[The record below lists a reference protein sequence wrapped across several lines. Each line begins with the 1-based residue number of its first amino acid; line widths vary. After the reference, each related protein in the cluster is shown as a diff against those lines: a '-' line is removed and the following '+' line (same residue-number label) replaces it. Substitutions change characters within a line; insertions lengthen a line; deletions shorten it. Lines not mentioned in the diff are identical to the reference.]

1 MSSPQLLVVEDDSA
15 LREALCDTLTLAGY
29 SVASAAD
36 GRAALDLIDRSEIA
50 LVVSDVRMQPM
61 DGQTLLRHIK
71 ERRPE
76 LPVLMMTAFGTIQDA
91 VAAMSIGA
99 SDYLVKP
106 FEADALVIK
115 VGRFMSKAG
124 ETDDADPVAVDTR
137 MRETLNLALRVADN
151 DVTVMIT
158 GESGTGKEVLA
169 RYIHRHSRRAA
180 KPFVAINCAAIPE
193 NMLEA
198 TLFGYEKGAFTG
210 AHQSN
215 PGKFEQA
222 QGGTLL
228 LDEISEMD
236 LGLQAKILR
245 VLQEREV
252 ERLGGRKLIALD
264 VRMLATSNRNMRD
277 EVTAGRFREDL
288 YFRLNVFPLHLPALR
303 ERPDDIVP
311 LAANLLQ
318 RHARLAGRP
327 VPHFSADAQAALVR
341 HSWPGNV
348 RELDNVIQR
357 AFIYTSGEVMEA
369 QHLRF
374 EEVRAPLPAAA
385 PPPPAASHATGTSQP
400 DAGLGDDLKTRE
412 RHLIID
418 ALREGHGSRKF
429 AAQRLGISP
438 RTLRY
443 KLARMRDAGIDV
455 PASSGLDD

>member
-1 MSSPQLLVVEDDSA
+1 
-15 LREALCDTLTLAGY
+15 
-29 SVASAAD
+29 
-36 GRAALDLIDRSEIA
+36 
-50 LVVSDVRMQPM
+50 
-61 DGQTLLRHIK
+61 
-71 ERRPE
+71 
-76 LPVLMMTAFGTIQDA
+76 
-91 VAAMSIGA
+91 
-99 SDYLVKP
+99 
-106 FEADALVIK
+106 
-115 VGRFMSKAG
+115 
-124 ETDDADPVAVDTR
+124 
-137 MRETLNLALRVADN
+137 
-151 DVTVMIT
+151 
-158 GESGTGKEVLA
+158 
-169 RYIHRHSRRAA
+169 
-180 KPFVAINCAAIPE
+180 
-193 NMLEA
+193 
-198 TLFGYEKGAFTG
+198 
-210 AHQSN
+210 

-264 VRMLATSNRNMRD
+264 VRVLATSNRNMRD

-303 ERPDDIVP
+303 ERPADIVP
-311 LAANLLQ
+311 LAENLLQ
-318 RHARLAGRP
+318 RHARLAGRA
-327 VPHFSADAQAALVR
+327 VPRFSAEAQTALVQ
-341 HSWPGNV
+341 HNWSGNV

-357 AFIYTSGEVMEA
+357 AFIYTSGDAMEA

-374 EEVRAPLPAAA
+374 EEARTPSPAAA
-385 PPPPAASHATGTSQP
+385 APQATGSSQT

-418 ALREGHGSRKF
+418 ALREGRGSRKF

-455 PASSGLDD
+455 PASNGLDD

>member
-1 MSSPQLLVVEDDSA
+1 MSDPQLLVVEDDTA

-29 SVASAAD
+29 SVAAAAD
-36 GRAALDLIDRSEIA
+36 GRAALDLIDNGEIA

-99 SDYLVKP
+99 ADYLVKP
-106 FEADALVIK
+106 FEADVLVSK
-115 VGRFMSKAG
+115 VSRFMSKAG
-124 ETDDADPVAVDTR
+124 ELNDADPVAVDQN
-137 MRETLNLALRVADN
+137 MREALNLALRVADN

-169 RYIHRHSRRAA
+169 RYIHRHSRRSG

-264 VRMLATSNRNMRD
+264 VRVLATSNRNMRD

-288 YFRLNVFPLHLPALR
+288 YFRLNVFPLYLPALR
-303 ERPDDIVP
+303 ERPADIVP
-311 LAANLLQ
+311 LAENLLQ
-318 RHARLAGRP
+318 RHARLAGRA
-327 VPHFSADAQAALVR
+327 VPQLSADAQSALVR
-341 HSWPGNV
+341 HNWSGNV

-357 AFIYTSGEVMEA
+357 AFIYTSGDAMEA

-374 EEVRAPLPAAA
+374 EEVRTPAPALIAA
-385 PPPPAASHATGTSQP
+385 PVNGSNQA

-455 PASSGLDD
+455 PASNGLDD